1 MSSTSQQLRV
11 GVLSSPGLGHII
23 PALALSNRLATHHN
37 VSVTV
42 FAISFG
48 SSAAETEILTSAK
61 NSKLINIIEI
71 PAVDISNLIDANT
84 KMIALLCILVRE
96 TLPVVKSV
104 ISAEKHILDALIVD
118 LFCPEA
124 LPIAKE
130 FGLPNYLFIPTNAW
144 FTALTI
150 YCPVLDKEIEGEYV
164 DEDEPLQIPGCKPVH
179 PEDVVDPML
188 DRNDEQYHEYL
199 RVHGAGFCL
208 SDGILMNTWE
218 DAETGSLKAL
228 RENEILK
235 AILNNTLI
243 YPIGPLIRSQDK
255 EIINES
261 GDDRNFVLNW
271 LDEQT
276 PESKFIWVVR
286 PPLEVVVDYLGVDKE
301 GGDGTPE
308 YLPEGFLTRTKDFG
322 LVIQVWS
329 DQAGILNHPSVGGF
343 LSHCGWNSC
352 IESITNGVP
361 IIAWPLYAEQRQNAT
376 MLTEELGVA
385 VKPKVLPTKK
395 VVEREEIEKLVRSV
409 MQYEEGKDLRE
420 NVKKL
425 KMSAEKATSVGGSSH
440 NSMCEV
446 LKDIDKKVHCYK
458 KSMSEETV

>member
-420 NVKKL
+420 
-425 KMSAEKATSVGGSSH
+425 M
-440 NSMCEV
+440 
-446 LKDIDKKVHCYK
+446 
-458 KSMSEETV
+458 

>member
-276 PESKFIWVVR
+276 PES
-286 PPLEVVVDYLGVDKE
+286 
-301 GGDGTPE
+301 
-308 YLPEGFLTRTKDFG
+308 
-322 LVIQVWS
+322 
-329 DQAGILNHPSVGGF
+329 
-343 LSHCGWNSC
+343 
-352 IESITNGVP
+352 
-361 IIAWPLYAEQRQNAT
+361 
-376 MLTEELGVA
+376 
-385 VKPKVLPTKK
+385 VLIHIF
-395 VVEREEIEKLVRSV
+395 REWWGPLVR
-409 MQYEEGKDLRE
+409 
-420 NVKKL
+420 
-425 KMSAEKATSVGGSSH
+425 
-440 NSMCEV
+440 
-446 LKDIDKKVHCYK
+446 
-458 KSMSEETV
+458 TVN